1 MADQKEEEEKR
12 EKELDDMVSAE
23 VEKQWKQ
30 RLAQWRKEKEARRK
44 LVNDVMETRKK
55 QIQEKSLLKNIK
67 RLLLLLFLN
76 FTLYYHLDS

>member
-1 MADQKEEEEKR
+1 MADQREEEEKR